1 MQSGSGHMQGGQ
13 DGPAWR
19 VDAADPGAGAQ
30 VRLSGRWQLRTFSGR
45 QPDMAAELARLVAAH
60 PQAAWSLRDVTRLD
74 SLAAVLL
81 WRAWGRRLPDRVD
94 LRPEHRTLFARLA
107 AMSAAPSAPVAPR
120 SEAVRAGVRPLLSHA
135 VELLALSGQVL
146 LDIARVIAQPSRLP
160 WRDLSAA
167 VFRTGTQALP
177 ITAMVG
183 FLVGVVFCY
192 LSGRQLQQFGADVF
206 IVNLLGITV
215 VRELGPMLAAILVA
229 GRSGSAITAQIGVMR
244 LNQELDAMTVLGLPH
259 GLRLVLPR
267 VLALLLVMPLL
278 VAWTSV
284 ATLAGG
290 VLAAQ
295 VELGIAPG
303 QFIERLRAT
312 LPILNVG
319 IGLLKGV
326 VFGALVAI
334 VSCHFGLRTRPDT
347 ASLGRSV
354 TASVV
359 TSITVVI
366 LADAVF
372 AVTFSGMGLRR

>member
-1 MQSGSGHMQGGQ
+1 
-13 DGPAWR
+13 
-19 VDAADPGAGAQ
+19 
-30 VRLSGRWQLRTFSGR
+30 
-45 QPDMAAELARLVAAH
+45 
-60 PQAAWSLRDVTRLD
+60 
-74 SLAAVLL
+74 
-81 WRAWGRRLPDRVD
+81 
-94 LRPEHRTLFARLA
+94 
-107 AMSAAPSAPVAPR
+107 
-120 SEAVRAGVRPLLSHA
+120 
-135 VELLALSGQVL
+135 
-146 LDIARVIAQPSRLP
+146 
-160 WRDLSAA
+160 
-167 VFRTGTQALP
+167 
-177 ITAMVG
+177 
-183 FLVGVVFCY
+183 
-192 LSGRQLQQFGADVF
+192 
-206 IVNLLGITV
+206 
-215 VRELGPMLAAILVA
+215 
-229 GRSGSAITAQIGVMR
+229 
-244 LNQELDAMTVLGLPH
+244 
-259 GLRLVLPR
+259 

-312 LPILNVG
+312 LPTLNIG